1 MRGSKKVDKDTF
13 RSILETKIEFIEKEA
28 EGIFSEENKKIVG
41 EKSFAGV
48 AAEGAQ
54 KEQVEKFALGDNLFR

>member
-1 MRGSKKVDKDTF
+1 MRGTKTVDKETF
-13 RSILETKIEFIEKEA
+13 KKILETKIEFIEKEA
-28 EGIFSEENKKIVG
+28 EGIFSEENKKIVN

-54 KEQVEKFALGDNLFR
+54 KEQVTNPQTKG